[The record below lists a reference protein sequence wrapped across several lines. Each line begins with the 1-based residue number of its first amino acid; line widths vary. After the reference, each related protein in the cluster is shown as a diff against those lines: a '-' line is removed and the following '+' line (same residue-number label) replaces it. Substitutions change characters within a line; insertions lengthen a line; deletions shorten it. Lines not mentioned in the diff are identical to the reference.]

1 MRTFLTSS
9 ATISFPRT
17 LLNMVNGL
25 NFDTMLY
32 IQGLFNIKLHTLASN
47 VAKYSR
53 LYFPHCLKVKRNKLS
68 QKLDTLTSCL
78 WSGTSDCSLADLTS
92 SSSSVL
98 NISALHLHSTFYF
111 PMFTIH
117 GHFTKFLGTWQWGF
131 TPHLA
136 HMPCHLFYVKHHSWV
151 VQIPASYH
159 AVWYYIVTYQIYCQI
174 ELKL

>member
-1 MRTFLTSS
+1 MF
-9 ATISFPRT
+9 
-17 LLNMVNGL
+17 
-25 NFDTMLY
+25 Y
-32 IQGLFNIKLHTLASN
+32 IQGLFNRKFHTLARN

-53 LYFPHCLKVKRNKLS
+53 LYFPHCLKINRNKLS

-78 WSGTSDCSLADLTS
+78 RSGTSNCSLADLTFS
-92 SSSSVL
+92 STSVL
-98 NISALHLHSTFYF
+98 NIYAFHLHSTFYF

-117 GHFTKFLGTWQWGF
+117 AYFTKFLGIRQWGF

-136 HMPCHLFYVKHHSWV
+136 HMPCHLFYAKHHTWV

-159 AVWYYIVTYQIYCQI
+159 AALYYIVTYQIYCPI